1 MLVGHEGRS
10 DRRESGVS
18 SRNWKRMLPFRVRP
32 PLVDRGR
39 IGRCIL
45 VSSLYVSFGEQKMTT
60 RDGREVARHNDLR
73 VLKALHKL
81 GWLRTRDLAALIWM
95 NCPRPKTGGFQP
107 VRVEVSAAARRMA
120 QRTLRRLRLNR
131 KVLWIKA
138 PDGSQIYGLSELGAR
153 QLVGLCIPAKSGND
167 EIRRVSLS
175 YFHHRRLANE
185 VAISALLQGYRV
197 NGEREISAGEWLGG
211 KDGVMGKMPD
221 VLVRDGKNVW
231 FCEIERSNR
240 RNSDYTKLLHFLKA
254 MWPVGKKADEPAE
267 LPGGHLLQQVVF
279 VSNAAFIRRVHGD
292 LETAG
297 WSEMMIAKRIFPVC
311 SLYISEEKFITFEV
325 GVHAAEPLDN

>member
-1 MLVGHEGRS
+1 
-10 DRRESGVS
+10 
-18 SRNWKRMLPFRVRP
+18 
-32 PLVDRGR
+32 
-39 IGRCIL
+39 
-45 VSSLYVSFGEQKMTT
+45 MTT
-60 RDGREVARHNDLR
+60 LDGREVARHNDLR

-107 VRVEVSAAARRMA
+107 VRVEVSATARRMA

-138 PDGSQIYGLSELGAR
+138 PDGSQIYGLSEIGAR
-153 QLVGLCIPAKSGND
+153 QLVGLGIPAKSGND

-211 KDGVMGKMPD
+211 KNGIEGKLPD
-221 VLVRDGKNVW
+221 VLVRDGKNIWWIEV
-231 FCEIERSNR
+231 ERSR
-240 RNSDYTKLLHFLKA
+240 RNEKDYSKLISWLKT
-254 MWPVGKKADEPAE
+254 MWPAGRKEDEPTA
-267 LPGGHLLQQVVF
+267 LPNGHLLRQVVF
-279 VSNAAFIRRVHGD
+279 VSNSAFVKRVQED
-292 LETAG
+292 LTKAG
-297 WSEMMIAKRIFPVC
+297 WNEMMITKRIFPVC
-311 SLYISEEKFITFEV
+311 SLYVSEEKFITLEL
-325 GVHAAEPLDN
+325 GADAAGPPDN